1 MNQREAIRRRVLRG
15 IVLNR
20 QPGLHFPGNFLG
32 ILFDRVGRS
41 GVRLS
46 LDPGPW
52 CRGAGGETDRA
63 ALTVLADLAL
73 GASIRAQLSPE
84 ARLAT
89 VSLGLQFTGVPRTG
103 RLRADGEFQ
112 GFFARGAG
120 RLGMSRVAVHGD
132 AGQVCFGTGTFMA
145 LQPPKNMTLHP
156 VPFRKRGSAEPAVL
170 NEKYLSEEEKDILQR
185 ADAALAARGNFIER
199 FWGGADKLENGS
211 HVGNRVGHAQG
222 GILIGMAA
230 SNAAAALP
238 AGWKL
243 SGISALYVSPG
254 EGKSLRASSKV
265 VHLGRMTAVVRTQI
279 TGKGRRR
286 VLEVAT
292 THCAG
297 A

>member
-1 MNQREAIRRRVLRG
+1 MNTRETIRRRVLRG
-15 IVLNR
+15 IALNR

-32 ILFDRVGRS
+32 IHFDRVNRKGA
-41 GVRLS
+41 RLS
-46 LDPGPW
+46 MDPGPW

-73 GASIRAQLSPE
+73 GASIRAQFSPE

-120 RLGMSRVAVHGD
+120 RLGMSRVTVHGD

-145 LQPPKNMTLHP
+145 LQPPKNVTLHP
-156 VPFRKRGSAEPAVL
+156 VPFRKRGSTEPAGL
-170 NEKYLSEEEKDILQR
+170 NEEDLRTEEKDILRR
-185 ADAALAARGNFIER
+185 ADAALVAGGNFIES
-199 FWGGADKLENGS
+199 FWGGAHELENGL

-238 AGWKL
+238 SGWKL
-243 SGISALYVSPG
+243 SGITALYVSPG
-254 EGKSLRASSKV
+254 EGKSLRAGSKV

-279 TGKGRRR
+279 TGKNRRR
-286 VLEVAT
+286 VLEVVT
-292 THCAG
+292 THA